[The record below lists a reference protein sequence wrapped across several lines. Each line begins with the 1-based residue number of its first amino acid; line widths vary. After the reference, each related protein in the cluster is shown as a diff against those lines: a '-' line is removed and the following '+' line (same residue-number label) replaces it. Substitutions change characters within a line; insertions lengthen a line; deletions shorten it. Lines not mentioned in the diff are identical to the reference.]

1 MDMELV
7 LDRYGRVGFP
17 KALRKDFNLGP
28 GSRLKVREMDREI
41 ILCPEEETPTCQQKG
56 PTLVF
61 TGGAL
66 GSITDSVSQMR
77 QERDQKTG
85 GM

>member
-1 MDMELV
+1 MELV

-28 GSRLKVREMDREI
+28 GSRLRVRETDHEI
-41 ILCPEEETPTCQQKG
+41 VLCPEEEAPSCRQKG
-56 PTLVF
+56 KTLVF
-61 TGGAL
+61 TGDAL
-66 GSITDSVSQMR
+66 GNLINQVALTR

>member
-1 MDMELV
+1 MELV

-28 GSRLKVREMDREI
+28 GSRLRVKEMANEI
-41 ILCPEEETPTCQQKG
+41 ILCPEEEVPSCQQKG
-56 PTLVF
+56 ATLVF
-61 TGGAL
+61 IGTAL
-66 GSITDSVSQMR
+66 DSITDSVAQMR
-77 QERDQKTG
+77 EERDRMVG